1 MSGFDFNAALAEII
15 TRYQTDIADN
25 TDDLSLLLKRLAAG
39 DDLSSRRTFP
49 GHVTTSAII
58 IDEAMISTLLIL
70 HKASGR
76 WLQPGGHWEPSPSF
90 YASALREAQEE
101 TGLQALTL
109 HPWHNGS
116 DHPIDIDTHAIS
128 ARPSRN
134 EPDHFHFDLR
144 YVFVAS
150 MSQALVAQAE
160 EINAIGWQPFDTL
173 QAICPR
179 VWQRLKAV
187 SRPSPVREK
196 VSRDATDEGMMSA
209 K

>member
-1 MSGFDFNAALAEII
+1 MSGFEFKAALAAIVS
-15 TRYQTDIADN
+15 RYQSNIADG
-25 TDDLSLLLKRLAAG
+25 TDDVSLLNARLVAG

-58 IDEAMISTLLIL
+58 VDEAMTSTLLIL

-90 YASALREAQEE
+90 HASALREAQEE
-101 TGLQALTL
+101 TGLHALTL
-109 HPWHNGS
+109 HPWHGGS
-116 DHPIDIDTHAIS
+116 DHPIDIDTHAIG
-128 ARPSRN
+128 ARPSKN

-150 MSQALVAQAE
+150 MSDALVAQTE

-173 QAICPR
+173 EAICPR
-179 VWQRLKAV
+179 VWRRLMAV
-187 SRPSPVREK
+187 
-196 VSRDATDEGMMSA
+196 
-209 K
+209 

>member
-1 MSGFDFNAALAEII
+1 MSGFEFNAALSNII
-15 TRYQTDIADN
+15 TRYQSNIADI
-25 TDDLSLLLKRLAAG
+25 TDDLALLQARLAAG

-58 IDEAMISTLLIL
+58 VNEAMTSTLLIL

-90 YASALREAQEE
+90 NASALREAQEE
-101 TGLQALTL
+101 TGLNAPTL
-109 HPWHNGS
+109 HPWHNSS
-116 DHPIDIDTHAIS
+116 DNPIDIDTHAIG

-150 MSQALVAQAE
+150 MSETLVAQAE
-160 EINAIGWQPFDTL
+160 EINAIGWQPFNTL
-173 QAICPR
+173 EAICPR
-179 VWQRLKAV
+179 VWRRLI
-187 SRPSPVREK
+187 
-196 VSRDATDEGMMSA
+196 SA
-209 K
+209 CRV